1 MIRVAISVEGDT
13 EEEFVKKVLAEYLW
27 DNGVNPTP
35 IIIGRARDK
44 PKNGGN
50 VSADRIAPEMIHLLK
65 SFEYVTSLVD
75 FYGFNDKGS
84 MNREELEQHIHEQ
97 VDEKIDS
104 SWNQTLV
111 FPYVQKHE
119 FEGLLFS
126 DMDAFERAIQVLGV
140 TRETIEKLR
149 NIRKQFQT
157 PEDINDDP
165 ETAPSKRIQKLIPR
179 YNKKVHGP
187 LIAAETGLDVIRAE
201 CPLFDDWVTRLE
213 SLGNPPESR

>member
-1 MIRVAISVEGDT
+1 
-13 EEEFVKKVLAEYLW
+13 
-27 DNGVNPTP
+27 
-35 IIIGRARDK
+35 
-44 PKNGGN
+44 
-50 VSADRIAPEMIHLLK
+50 
-65 SFEYVTSLVD
+65 
-75 FYGFNDKGS
+75 

-97 VDEKIDS
+97 VDKKIDS

-157 PEDINDDP
+157 PEDINDNS
-165 ETAPSKRIQKLIPR
+165 ETAPSKRIKKLIPR

-201 CPLFDDWVTRLE
+201 CPLFDEWVTRLE
-213 SLGNPPESR
+213 SLATRRNLDERTGEATSLNPFCSPETTRRYPSCAGHYSTWRLRMKHQGSLANEPGNVTEVYFQVYFRFTATFSTK